1 MVLRRSAPR
10 PSRRA
15 AVTGRAAVAIEV
27 IRTAPAAPTGT
38 PAIPGVAKVIVGI
51 GIGIWI
57 IGIGIGIRS
66 YGEFGDRY
74 IETRSVWGHDGTTGK
89 ERQGE

>member
-15 AVTGRAAVAIEV
+15 AVTGRAAVAIEA
-27 IRTAPAAPTGT
+27 IRASPAAPTGT
-38 PAIPGVAKVIVGI
+38 PAIPGVAKVIVR
-51 GIGIWI
+51 IGIWI

-66 YGEFGDRY
+66 YGEFRDRY

-89 ERQGE
+89 E